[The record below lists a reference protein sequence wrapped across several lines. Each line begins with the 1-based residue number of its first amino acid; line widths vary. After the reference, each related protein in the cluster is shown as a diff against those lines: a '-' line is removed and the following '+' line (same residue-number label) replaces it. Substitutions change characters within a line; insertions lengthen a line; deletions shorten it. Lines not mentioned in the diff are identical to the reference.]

1 MSDGITAMYM
11 EAASQKQKIAVE
23 KLSKRGY
30 EEIYLLLK
38 DIQSD
43 VQALYHDE
51 RMQLT
56 LNQWAAF
63 NRINM
68 VMKDLL

>member
-1 MSDGITAMYM
+1 ME
-11 EAASQKQKIAVE
+11 EAAKKQRYAIE
-23 KLSKRGY
+23 KLSQRSY

-56 LNQWAAF
+56 RNQWAAF
-63 NRINM
+63 TRINQ
-68 VMKDLL
+68 VVKELL

>member
-1 MSDGITAMYM
+1 M
-11 EAASQKQKIAVE
+11 EAAAQKQKYAVE
-23 KLSKRGY
+23 KLGKKGY

-56 LNQWAAF
+56 RSQWAAF
-63 NRINM
+63 NRINQ
-68 VMKDLL
+68 VVKELV

>member
-1 MSDGITAMYM
+1 MSDGITAMYI
-11 EAASQKQKIAVE
+11 EAAAQKQKYAVE
-23 KLSKRGY
+23 KLSKKGY

-56 LNQWAAF
+56 RSQWAAF
-63 NRINM
+63 NRINQ
-68 VMKDLL
+68 VVKELV